1 LETASC
7 SFCGFSVRVA
17 APRGAIKNI
26 ERDIYTSS
34 REVSLISGQYFSRV
48 ERWMDGYIYRVG
60 NNGVG
65 AFYLGILNPD
75 PGARG
80 RLMPINLHVLYYLLG
95 GQVEYMDI
103 SSRAVLPSHI
113 TCAPDRRSH
122 TQALIHQ

>member
-1 LETASC
+1 VGVVHWRQA
-7 SFCGFSVRVA
+7 VRFAVSLVLS
-17 APRGAIKNI
+17 RVSR
-26 ERDIYTSS
+26 ERYTSP
-34 REVSLISGQYFSRV
+34 REVSLISGQDFSRV
-48 ERWMDGYIYRVG
+48 ERWMDGWIYRVG

-65 AFYLGILNPD
+65 AFYLGILNLD